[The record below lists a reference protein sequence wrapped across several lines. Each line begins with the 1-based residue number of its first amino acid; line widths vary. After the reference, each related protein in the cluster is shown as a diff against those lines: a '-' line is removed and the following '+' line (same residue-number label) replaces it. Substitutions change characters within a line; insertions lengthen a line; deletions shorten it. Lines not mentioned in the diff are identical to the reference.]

1 MASIAKWTV
10 FFLMAFK
17 QSRPISGMPLITSE
31 RREIPEKIRI
41 LEAIRIGDI
50 TGFSEETVL
59 DVLKE
64 INKAGYYFQAETER
78 ANDRGGQILRSG
90 QDTSLEE
97 ECWREYLTCKAARID
112 VRKLLDYLES
122 HGRIEIP
129 EHGSTAYY
137 QFITSLV

>member
-17 QSRPISGMPLITSE
+17 QSRPISGMPLIPSE

-64 INKAGYYFQAETER
+64 INKAGYYFTAETER
-78 ANDRGGQILRSG
+78 TNERGGQILRSG

-97 ECWREYLTCKAARID
+97 ECWREYLTCQAARVD